1 MRRNSQDLRARGWT
15 IDYDTSSSRGF
26 LDTEAD
32 PMIHPSLPLPS
43 LSHPHDATDPHRL
56 NTRTRTGIL
65 TPAFSNAV
73 RSIQRLL
80 GVGPIRVSQVPAP
93 DIFDL
98 EQDCDAE
105 TDAADTLRSTSSRAW
120 RNGLLSLGRSS
131 YSITERIPPR
141 NHAASESSQGSA
153 PLDPELDDG
162 RGHDSSNVVGD
173 SGSDD
178 QDAAG
183 GNEDEVMLI
192 SRNGQDFSMTGSVI
206 SEPIGKSSVE
216 SDRRSIEVVPPTP
229 TASNKVSKSRAA

>member
-32 PMIHPSLPLPS
+32 PMIRPSLP

-56 NTRTRTGIL
+56 NSRTRTGIL
-65 TPAFSNAV
+65 TPAFTNAV

-98 EQDCDAE
+98 EQDCDTE

-120 RNGLLSLGRSS
+120 RNGLLNLGRSS
-131 YSITERIPPR
+131 CSIAERIPPR

-153 PLDPELDDG
+153 APDPELDDG
-162 RGHDSSNVVGD
+162 RGHDPSNVVGD
-173 SGSDD
+173 SVFDD

-192 SRNGQDFSMTGSVI
+192 SRNGQDFDFSMTGSVI
-206 SEPIGKSSVE
+206 SEPIGKSSME

-229 TASNKVSKSRAA
+229 TAGAKVSKSRAA